1 MNVYDFDNTIFNGDT
16 EDRFFD
22 YIFARR
28 KDLWVYKLNHDFW
41 EHFYK
46 CRWFEDKTWIRELQY
61 LVLRKLD
68 NVDEMID
75 GYCEESFQY
84 IQPWY
89 LEVKRPDDVIA
100 TGSPVFLVAPIL
112 KKLGISGLVATDLN
126 KHTGK
131 ITGHFANYGFKVTEF
146 QKKYNLD
153 DIDEFYSDAWSDHYI
168 AKYAKKAYLVHGDGQ
183 RTEWNEYF
191 STHPKK

>member
-22 YIFARR
+22 YIFEHR

-84 IQPWY
+84 IQDWY

-100 TGSPVFLVAPIL
+100 TGSPEFLVAPIL
-112 KKLGISGLVATDLN
+112 KKLGVTGLVATNQD
-126 KHTGK
+126 KYTGK
-131 ITGHFANYGFKVTEF
+131 ITGHFANYGFKVSEF

-168 AKYAKKAYLVHGDGQ
+168 AKYAKKAYLVHNGGQ

>member
-28 KDLWVYKLNHDFW
+28 KDLWIYKLSHDFW
-41 EHFYK
+41 EMFYK
-46 CRWFEDKTWIRELQY
+46 CRWIENKTWIREIQY

-84 IQPWY
+84 IQDWY

-100 TGSPVFLVAPIL
+100 TGSPEFLVAPIL
-112 KKLGISGLVATDLN
+112 KKLGVTGLVATNQD
-126 KHTGK
+126 KYTGK
-131 ITGHFANYGFKVTEF
+131 ITGHFANYGYKVDEF

-168 AKYAKKAYLVHGDGQ
+168 AKYAKKAYLVHDGGQ
-183 RTEWNEYF
+183 HTEWNEYF